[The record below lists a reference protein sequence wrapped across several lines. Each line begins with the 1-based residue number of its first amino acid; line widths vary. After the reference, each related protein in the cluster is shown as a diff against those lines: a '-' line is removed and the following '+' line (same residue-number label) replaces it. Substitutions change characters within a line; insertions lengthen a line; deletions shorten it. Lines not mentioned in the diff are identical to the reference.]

1 MWTLSAHEARP
12 GHEMQFTTMLRGG
25 VSTARAMFAFNSAN
39 VEGWALYAESIT
51 KPYMP
56 LDGQLISL
64 QARLLRAARIWLDPM
79 LNLGLITP
87 DEAKRILMEDVVEGE
102 SNAQNEIERYT
113 YRIPG
118 QATAYYYGYEK
129 LQALRAKTELKLKE
143 KFKDQ
148 EFHDF
153 LLAQGLLPPE
163 ILAQSVEK
171 YFIEPQLK

>member
-1 MWTLSAHEARP
+1 
-12 GHEMQFTTMLRGG
+12 
-25 VSTARAMFAFNSAN
+25 
-39 VEGWALYAESIT
+39 
-51 KPYMP
+51 
-56 LDGQLISL
+56 
-64 QARLLRAARIWLDPM
+64 
-79 LNLGLITP
+79 
-87 DEAKRILMEDVVEGE
+87 MEDVVEGE

-129 LQALRAKTELKLKE
+129 LQALRAKTELKLKD

-163 ILAQSVEK
+163 ILAQSVVK